1 MFQNLLTWINC
12 SRFYPE
18 FDCIMIEDIELETF
32 INDVYEYYGFDFG
45 SYSRASL
52 KRRVIRILQLDGF
65 ISFYDFL
72 SKVKYDP
79 DYYKRV
85 IDEITVNVTEMFRD
99 PSFYKIVRNEIL
111 PQLALKPFIRLWH
124 AGCSTGE
131 EVYSMAILL
140 KEAGILHK
148 SLIYA
153 TDINSKVLETA
164 KKGIF
169 PLRMMKDYSDN
180 YRDSGGL
187 EDFSTYYIANYGNA
201 KFKDELAERMVFS
214 QHNLVSDNS
223 FNEFDFILC
232 RNVLI
237 YFDNSLQ
244 KRVINLFDESLA
256 LSGFLA
262 LGTKETI
269 KYSTSPNKYTQLGKE
284 KVWIKKK

>member
-1 MFQNLLTWINC
+1 
-12 SRFYPE
+12 
-18 FDCIMIEDIELETF
+18 MIEDIELETL
-32 INDVYEYYGFDFG
+32 INDIYEYYGFDFG

-52 KRRVIRILQLDGF
+52 KRRVSRLYQLDGF
-65 ISFYDFL
+65 THFYDFL
-72 SKVKYDP
+72 AKVRYDP
-79 DYYKRV
+79 EYYKRM

-99 PSFYKIVRNEIL
+99 PSFYKVVRNDIL
-111 PQLALKPFIRLWH
+111 PLLATKPFIRIWH

-140 KEAGILHK
+140 KENGLLHK

-169 PLRMMKDYSDN
+169 PLRMMKEYSEN
-180 YRDSGGL
+180 YRDAGGQ
-187 EDFSTYYIANYGNA
+187 EDFSNYYIANYGSA
-201 KFKDELAERMVFS
+201 KFNEDLAGKMVFS

-223 FNEFDFILC
+223 FNEFDMILC

-237 YFDNSLQ
+237 YFDNNLQ

-256 LSGFLA
+256 VLGFLA

-269 KYSTSPNKYTQLGKE
+269 KYSISTSKYKQLEKE
-284 KVWIKKK
+284 KIWRKVK